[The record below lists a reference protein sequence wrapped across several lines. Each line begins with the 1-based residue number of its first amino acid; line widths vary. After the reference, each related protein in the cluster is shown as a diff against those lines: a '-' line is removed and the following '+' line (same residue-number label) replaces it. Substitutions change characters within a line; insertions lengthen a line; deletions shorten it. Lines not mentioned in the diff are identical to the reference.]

1 MHLQDVRLVGGGCC
15 MDFIEMVQNKDKWRT
30 LVNGVMELGVASY
43 TRNFLTSWNRLA
55 FQEWLCSMK

>member
-1 MHLQDVRLVGGGCC
+1 